1 MIGKH
6 SDFRGEK
13 KNRQRK
19 HAEISQNK
27 YFVTSLSETM

>member
-6 SDFRGEK
+6 SDFRGE